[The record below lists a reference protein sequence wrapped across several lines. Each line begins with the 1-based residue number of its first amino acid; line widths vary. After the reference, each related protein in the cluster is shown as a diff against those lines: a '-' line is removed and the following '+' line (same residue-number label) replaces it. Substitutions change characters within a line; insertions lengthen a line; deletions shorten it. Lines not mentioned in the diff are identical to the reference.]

1 MEIVKLVVQK
11 RHQAG
16 KGVAR
21 RLRRAGQLPAV
32 VYGNGITVAIA
43 LSEKDLTHIQQSE
56 AGENTI
62 LDFVIEGD
70 TPESCQAILREVQ
83 IHPVSRAPLH
93 ADFYRVD
100 MRKSITVTVPLTFIN
115 EPHNLLQSA
124 NAVLAH
130 LWREVEV
137 ACLPGDIPSH
147 LDVDVSNMEL
157 HSLIHVSDL
166 PHSGSIKFLADENAT
181 VAHVTIIKEE
191 VAPVEEVVAAPTE
204 PEVSKKGKT
213 EVAAAPAAA
222 APAAD
227 AKDVK
232 KK

>member
-32 VYGNGITVAIA
+32 VYGNGTTLVIA
-43 LSEKDLTHIQQSE
+43 LAEKDLAHIQQSV

-83 IHPVSRAPLH
+83 IDPVSRASLH

-100 MRKSITVTVPLTFIN
+100 MNKPITVTVPLAFTN
-115 EPHNLLQSA
+115 EPHTLLQSA
-124 NAVLAH
+124 NAMLTH

-137 ACLPGDIPSH
+137 TCLPGDIP
-147 LDVDVSNMEL
+147 DGITVDL
-157 HSLIHVSDL
+157 AHIHPGETFKAGALAL
-166 PHSGSIKFLADENAT
+166 PPGVTLVTDAEEVIVT
-181 VAHVTIIKEE
+181 AHVQSEAPEARSPEE
-191 VAPVEEVVAAPTE
+191 TE
-204 PEVSKKGKT
+204 AS
-213 EVAAAPAAA
+213 
-222 APAAD
+222 
-227 AKDVK
+227 
-232 KK
+232 

>member
-11 RHQAG
+11 RHHAG

-43 LSEKDLTHIQQSE
+43 LAEKDLTHIQQSE

-70 TPESCQAILREVQ
+70 TPESCQAILREV
-83 IHPVSRAPLH
+83 
-93 ADFYRVD
+93 
-100 MRKSITVTVPLTFIN
+100 PLTFIN

-137 ACLPGDIPSH
+137 ACLPGDIP
-147 LDVDVSNMEL
+147 DEITVDL
-157 HSLIHVSDL
+157 AHIHPGATFKAGALAL
-166 PHSGSIKFLADENAT
+166 PPGVTLVTDAEEVIVT
-181 VAHVTIIKEE
+181 AHVE
-191 VAPVEEVVAAPTE
+191 VE
-204 PEVSKKGKT
+204 
-213 EVAAAPAAA
+213 APAASSPEEVEA
-222 APAAD
+222 
-227 AKDVK
+227 
-232 KK
+232 